1 MNKITTML
9 TAIMFFST
17 MVHATEF
24 KAGTY
29 LGTSDGYKGE
39 IKVEVKLGKNKIEDI
54 KIIKNGD
61 TPIISDSALNI
72 LPSKI
77 LNLQG
82 LGVDTVAGA
91 TGTSKGFIS
100 AVTKAIKSSGADT
113 SELRKIKETKK
124 QFSNKVI
131 NHENDV
137 VIVGA
142 GGAGLIAAIEAKLAG
157 ANVIII
163 EKMSFPG
170 GNTLISGA
178 EYAAPEN
185 WIQKK
190 VGISD
195 SKEQFYKDIIKGG
208 DNQADIN
215 LIKVLA
221 DNALDGALWL
231 RDFVNVSFED
241 RQMFFGGHSVER
253 SLVPEGASGVELIGK
268 LLKKAKDL
276 NIPIVYNMNA
286 NELILDNTGKV
297 IGVQAV
303 SETEINKYLAKNGVI
318 LATGGFGSNL
328 EMRMKYNTAMDENI
342 LSTNTTG
349 ITGDGI
355 VMAEKIGA
363 GVTDMEYIQ
372 TYPTCDPMTGALLY
386 IGDVRLIGGS
396 ILVNKEGK
404 RFVEELDRRDVI
416 SMAIKKQTGNVAYQ
430 FWNQEMMDLS
440 KVAEHHSDE
449 YNSLI
454 KRKVLIKGNTIEE
467 VAKAFDVDATELKNT
482 VQKYNQ
488 YSKDGKDLEFNKRGK
503 LTAFENGPF
512 YLMKNV
518 PAVHHTMGGLTI
530 DTNARVLD
538 NNKKPIPGLF
548 AAGEVTGDIHG
559 TNRLGS
565 NAISDITVFGRV
577 AGKNVVNN

>member
-488 YSKDGKDLEFNKRGK
+488 YSKDGKDLEFNS
-503 LTAFENGPF
+503 F
-512 YLMKNV
+512 
-518 PAVHHTMGGLTI
+518 
-530 DTNARVLD
+530 
-538 NNKKPIPGLF
+538 
-548 AAGEVTGDIHG
+548 
-559 TNRLGS
+559 
-565 NAISDITVFGRV
+565 
-577 AGKNVVNN
+577 

>member
-17 MVHATEF
+17 IVHATEF

-72 LPSKI
+72 LPNKI

-303 SETEINKYLAKNGVI
+303 SETETNKYLAKNGVI

>member
-303 SETEINKYLAKNGVI
+303 SETETNKYLAKNGVI